1 MGRSDIFFLNEIK
14 PLLFRTASEMDCSGK
29 KKPDI
34 LRIATIPGN
43 TQILKLSGN
52 GLNSDED
59 LVDILKL
66 KVRKVK

>member
-1 MGRSDIFFLNEIK
+1 
-14 PLLFRTASEMDCSGK
+14 MDCSGK
-29 KKPDI
+29 KKSDI

-59 LVDILKL
+59 LVEILKL
-66 KVRKVK
+66 KVRKVMYCRLAIRTVDNESENF